1 VLLWYRP
8 QSSGRYKIKNKDMN
22 EYDVIRER
30 QLSKT
35 LQEDINGGSIRTDD
49 NGLVA
54 FLCINGHT
62 PTKIYTKDKRP
73 KWIYFVTQVEDESAA
88 KLYVQKYYSGTAT
101 VEPEAYNFWLQT
113 VYSWIVD
120 FKRQNPE
127 GGVLDRTAI
136 KEKALSVGFREY
148 SG

>member
-1 VLLWYRP
+1 
-8 QSSGRYKIKNKDMN
+8 MN
-22 EYDVIRER
+22 AYDVLRE
-30 QLSKT
+30 QLMKKA
-35 LQEDINGGSIRTDD
+35 LREDINGGSIRTDD

-88 KLYVQKYYSGTAT
+88 KLYVQKYYSGTAS
-101 VEPEAYNFWLQT
+101 VEPEQYNLWIQT
-113 VYSWIVD
+113 VYSWIAD

-136 KEKALSVGFREY
+136 KEKSLSVGFKEY